1 VITCLWYSVLGTR
14 QVQVVLIR
22 DRSTTGYD
30 LALVTTDLNATAAHV
45 IERYASRW
53 SIEVAIEDAKQVYGT
68 GQARNRT
75 ARAVERTVPFML
87 ACQALA
93 YCWYATDGHDPAD
106 VTSHRARSLGTPPRP
121 ALHRRHGRQAPPRYH
136 RRPFSPISPRPAN
149 TRRNTPHPPGLGRP
163 RRITAKV
170 EPEASCGLLS
180 ALAL

>member
-1 VITCLWYSVLGTR
+1 VTATRYRTTAPIQAAVITCLWYSVLGTR

-93 YCWYATDGHDPAD
+93 Y
-106 VTSHRARSLGTPPRP
+106 S
-121 ALHRRHGRQAPPRYH
+121 
-136 RRPFSPISPRPAN
+136 
-149 TRRNTPHPPGLGRP
+149 
-163 RRITAKV
+163 
-170 EPEASCGLLS
+170 S
-180 ALAL
+180 A